1 MRGFAALAAL
11 SALACM
17 QVCAAQSAAPATPAS
32 PSRAR
37 AAEPV
42 TLDAA
47 SSEVDYRSNT
57 VLFRDVVI
65 TQGTL
70 RVAAGRAR
78 ATGLDFDDATWT
90 FSEDVRID
98 VDGGKLRSGDATV
111 TFARNRVARAV
122 IRGAPASF
130 EQRLPGQRGVAQ
142 GRARTIEYDLVKG
155 TVRLSD
161 DAWLSDGRS
170 EIRGKSLLYDLA
182 GQRVE
187 AGATAGAQPGGQE
200 RVQITIR
207 PREAE
212 APPAEAPPAEPAEP
226 R

>member
-1 MRGFAALAAL
+1 MRRRAALAATA
-11 SALACM
+11 ALACTPLWAAPSTP
-17 QVCAAQSAAPATPAS
+17 QAAQAPT
-32 PSRAR
+32 SRAR
-37 AAEPV
+37 AAETV

-65 TQGTL
+65 TQGDV

-98 VDGGKLRSGDATV
+98 VEGGKLRSGDATV

-122 IRGAPASF
+122 IRGAPATF
-130 EQRLPGQRGVAQ
+130 EQRLSGTRGVAR
-142 GRARTIEYDLVKG
+142 GRAGTIEYDLVKG
-155 TVRLSD
+155 TVRLSE

-170 EIRGKSLLYDLA
+170 EIRGRSLVYDLA

-187 AGATAGAQPGGQE
+187 AGSAPGATAGGQE

-207 PREAE
+207 PRAAE
-212 APPAEAPPAEPAEP
+212 APPPEPAAP

>member
-1 MRGFAALAAL
+1 MRRRAALAATA
-11 SALACM
+11 ALACAPLW
-17 QVCAAQSAAPATPAS
+17 AAQTVAPAAPAPA
-32 PSRAR
+32 SRAR
-37 AAEPV
+37 AAETV

-65 TQGTL
+65 TQGNV

-111 TFARNRVARAV
+111 RFARNRVARAV

-130 EQRLPGQRGVAQ
+130 EQQLSGSRGVAR
-142 GRARTIEYDLVKG
+142 GRAGTIEYDLVKG

-170 EIRGKSLLYDLA
+170 EIRGRNLVYDLA

-187 AGATAGAQPGGQE
+187 AGAAAGTAADPTGGAQE

-207 PREAE
+207 PRATE
-212 APPAEAPPAEPAEP
+212 APAAEPAPP

>member
-1 MRGFAALAAL
+1 MAASLPDPATCRRAALAVTAVL
-11 SALACM
+11 LLAP
-17 QVCAAQSAAPATPAS
+17 AWAAPPGAPA
-32 PSRAR
+32 RAR
-37 AAEPV
+37 AAEAV

-65 TQGTL
+65 TQGSV

-78 ATGLDFDDATWT
+78 ATGLDFDDSTWT

-130 EQRLPGQRGVAQ
+130 EQRLAGARGTAR
-142 GRARTIEYDLVKG
+142 GRAGTIEYDLVKG
-155 TVRLSD
+155 TVRLTD

-170 EIRGKSLLYDLA
+170 EIRGRNLLYDLA

-187 AGATAGAQPGGQE
+187 AGATAGGQE

-207 PREAE
+207 PGAA
-212 APPAEAPPAEPAEP
+212 APPPAEPPSP

>member
-1 MRGFAALAAL
+1 MRRRAALAATA
-11 SALACM
+11 ALACAPLW
-17 QVCAAQSAAPATPAS
+17 AAQAVAPAAPSP

-37 AAEPV
+37 AAETV

-65 TQGTL
+65 TQGNV

-98 VDGGKLRSGDATV
+98 VEGGKLRSGDATV

-130 EQRLPGQRGVAQ
+130 EQRLSGTRGVAR
-142 GRARTIEYDLVKG
+142 GRAGTIEYDLVKG
-155 TVRLSD
+155 TVRLSQ

-170 EIRGKSLLYDLA
+170 EIRGKSLVYDLA

-187 AGATAGAQPGGQE
+187 AGAAPGATAGGQE

-207 PREAE
+207 PRAAE
-212 APPAEAPPAEPAEP
+212 APAVEPAPP